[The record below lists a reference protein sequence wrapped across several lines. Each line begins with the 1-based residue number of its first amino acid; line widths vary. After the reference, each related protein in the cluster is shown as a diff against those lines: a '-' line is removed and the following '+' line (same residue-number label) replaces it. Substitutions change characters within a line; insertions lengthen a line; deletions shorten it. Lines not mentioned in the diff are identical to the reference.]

1 MTKIL
6 AIDYGEKNL
15 GIAVTDDQG
24 IIAIPFSVELN
35 NERFHEIL
43 LKIIKEKKVSKI
55 IAGVPLNLKGQEGSQ
70 ALKAKKYFMELSNRI
85 NMDIE
90 LTDERF
96 STRISENKL
105 RQTKK
110 GNIKDI
116 DKFAAAIILENYL
129 GKINK

>member
-70 ALKAKKYFMELSNRI
+70 ALKAKKYFM
-85 NMDIE
+85 
-90 LTDERF
+90 
-96 STRISENKL
+96 
-105 RQTKK
+105 
-110 GNIKDI
+110 
-116 DKFAAAIILENYL
+116 
-129 GKINK
+129 